1 MSGPSSRED
10 LISKLKVLIAC
21 RAAII
26 TVFLG
31 SLAFLHP
38 QLGLLSPPKGISL
51 LVAGTYLLTLA
62 YAVLLPRISRLVLFS
77 YLQILGDLAIESGI
91 IYLTGGIE
99 SPFSF
104 LYILSIISASIL
116 LNRSGGY
123 FIAALA
129 TILYG
134 SLANLEFYQLIEPL
148 TLYHRGR
155 VGLGGQ
161 YFLHT
166 VFLNMSAFFL
176 VAFLSGYL
184 AENLWKTG
192 KELKEKK
199 VAWEELQAF
208 HKNIVKNIDSGLF
221 TTGLDGCINS
231 FNQAAERITGHSSES
246 VLGVFCYQLF
256 DFLPFQDGL
265 EGFLGYTSM
274 ALAPHRYE
282 GIFLHK
288 EGQEIFLGMN
298 LSPFRDDGGMVK
310 GIIGVFQDITERK
323 EMEEQI
329 RQADRLATI
338 GQISARMAHEIRNPL
353 ASISGSIQLLR
364 GEEPDLSE
372 SNRRLMDIVITE
384 TERLNQ
390 LLTDFLT
397 YARPQPPVFQ
407 PYDIHQIL
415 EETILLLHNGRSQ
428 SPPVKLESSL
438 HPGEKP
444 RLKIDPFQM
453 KQVFWNLCLNA
464 LQSMPSGG
472 TLRLSTRIVEPHN
485 LPKRLKAHQRSIT
498 GINRQATRENLESRV
513 SGHAWMNAVCL
524 SHPSTGLRTGPSQLM
539 DNDQP
544 SALECPQVET
554 EGGLKESPFLE
565 VTIADTGAGLSP
577 QDRSRIFD
585 PFYTTKDRGNGL
597 GLAIVYRIIE
607 EHHGFIDLESEPGKG
622 TAFKVYLPIRS

>member
-10 LISKLKVLIAC
+10 LTFKLRVLIAW

-26 TVFLG
+26 TIFLG
-31 SLAFLHP
+31 SLAFFQP
-38 QLGLLSPPKGISL
+38 RLGLLSPERGISL
-51 LVAGTYLLTLA
+51 LVAGTYLLTLT
-62 YAVLLPRISRLVLFS
+62 YAILLPRISRLIFFS

-91 IYLTGGIE
+91 TYLTGGIE

-104 LYILSIISASIL
+104 LYILSIISASII

-134 SLANLEFYQLIEPL
+134 SLADLEFYQFIEPM
-148 TLYHRGR
+148 TFYHLGR
-155 VGLGGQ
+155 VGLGAQ

-166 VFLNMSAFFL
+166 VFLNVSAFFL

-208 HKNIVKNIDSGLF
+208 HENIVKNIDSGLF
-221 TTGLDGCINS
+221 TAGLDGRINS
-231 FNQAAERITGHSSES
+231 FNQAAERITGYSSE
-246 VLGVFCYQLF
+246 VVQGLFCHQLF

-265 EGFLGYTSM
+265 EWLLGRTPM
-274 ALAPHRYE
+274 AIAPHRHE
-282 GIFLHK
+282 GTFLHK

-298 LSPFRDDGGMVK
+298 LSPFRDEGGTVK
-310 GIIGVFQDITERK
+310 GIIGVFQDITDRK

-329 RQADRLATI
+329 RQVDRLTTI
-338 GQISARMAHEIRNPL
+338 GQVSARMAHEIRNPL

-364 GEEPDLSE
+364 GEPDLSE

-397 YARPQPPVFQ
+397 YARPQPPALQ

-415 EETILLLHNGRSQ
+415 EETILLLHNGRAQ
-428 SPPVKLESSL
+428 SPQVNVLSAL

-444 RLKIDPFQM
+444 LLKIDPYQM

-472 TLRLSTRIVEPHN
+472 TLRLSTRIFEPQH

-498 GINRQATRENLESRV
+498 EINRQSSQGNLNSPIL
-513 SGHAWMNAVCL
+513 GFAWMNAPCATR
-524 SHPSTGLRTGPSQLM
+524 SSQAMGDDRPL
-539 DNDQP
+539 
-544 SALECPQVET
+544 ALDCPPMET
-554 EGGLKESPFLE
+554 EGALEESPFLE
-565 VTIADTGAGLSP
+565 VTIADTGAGISP
-577 QDRSRIFD
+577 RDRARIFD

-622 TAFKVYLPIRS
+622 AAFRVYLPIRN